1 MERMDGSAEGCE
13 IPANGGCISRPP
25 NLVPNPEHRSLVQQG
40 TANIMHDASTLCVT
54 SMERYRA
61 FQVNT
66 FIALMRHRDA
76 TLDCSLVVK
85 YESYVVPIWRL
96 HARLPTSPP
105 RPFFCAAFYHD
116 DDQRTT
122 LAPRTSTY

>member
-25 NLVPNPEHRSLVQQG
+25 NLVPNPEQQG

-54 SMERYRA
+54 STETCRA
-61 FQVNT
+61 LQVNT
-66 FIALMRHRDA
+66 FVALTRHRDA
-76 TLDCSLVVK
+76 TLDCSCVVK
-85 YESYVVPIWRL
+85 SESYVVPIWRL